1 MSTFLL
7 LGLSPFSWLGG
18 SLVSFALVFV
28 VALGWRRFFPERF
41 NGVRANLVR
50 SPVRSVIRGFVIS
63 ALAIS
68 LVAMLVVTVIGIPF
82 AFAVGCALSMASYV
96 GLAIGCSLL
105 GAALPIESL
114 RGSEVKQL
122 AAGTATAFLLVQVPF
137 LGPLVGATLAM
148 AGIGSLRPGSNSAPS
163 GAHPYRDAA
172 SFASL

>member
-7 LGLSPFSWLGG
+7 LGLSPISWLGG
-18 SLVSFALVFV
+18 SLISFALVFV
-28 VALGWRRFFPERF
+28 VALGWRRFFPEGF
-41 NGVRANLVR
+41 DDVRANLVR
-50 SPVRSVIRGFVIS
+50 SPVRSVVRGFVIS
-63 ALAIS
+63 ALALS
-68 LVAMLVVTVIGIPF
+68 LVVLLIVSVVGIPF

-105 GAALPIESL
+105 GAALPLEAL
-114 RGSEVKQL
+114 KGNEVKQL
-122 AAGTATAFLLVQVPF
+122 AAGTAAAFLLVQVPF

-148 AGIGSLRPGSNSAPS
+148 AGIGSLRFQTKPAGH